1 MKNQKTIDTVYV
13 STGQL
18 FMDFMNYL
26 QSDEYKEYIEK
37 RPFEIISE
45 GCFFTTKDNSIP
57 YENRNAY
64 EKDRYW
70 VRVNESRIITHVLD
84 RAFKRVNSKG
94 SLDEKFDF
102 PVKDE
107 EAALNSALKIAEF
120 YDLVIQTIFR
130 NNPHLLAL
138 THKIIE
144 TFVLIEYREE
154 ISDDKDLGEVRMP
167 ELDDALNRAFVDKQE
182 NAKLYEEMR
191 RNTNRCTNF
200 KLYNKILQLN
210 IYFKLNIVNHMPKA
224 TRFTNGQM
232 MDQSLNGA
240 LISARE
246 CQEAFDEMDKITYL
260 RSVLE
265 YIKQF
270 KDLTVLSLHC
280 RYYSTHKFHVLSGY
294 IMEIEKMSNKLI
306 KIFNKAYVDKQNH
319 QIQHQQQYFQSA
331 QQQQQYYQTTQQS
344 QTVYQQQP
352 LQQSQP
358 SQQNREYTVK
368 PNNYKSW
375 FYDPSH
381 QSGR

>member
-37 RPFEIISE
+37 RPFKIISE

-84 RAFKRVNSKG
+84 RACKRVNSKG

-120 YDLVIQTIFR
+120 YDFVIQTVFR
-130 NNPHLLAL
+130 NNSNLLAL

-224 TRFTNGQM
+224 TR
-232 MDQSLNGA
+232 
-240 LISARE
+240 E
-246 CQEAFDEMDKITYL
+246 CQETFDEIDKITYL

-306 KIFNKAYVDKQNH
+306 KIFNTAYVDKQN
-319 QIQHQQQYFQSA
+319 QQMQQQQQYFQYN
-331 QQQQQYYQTTQQS
+331 QQQQQYYQTTQQ
-344 QTVYQQQP
+344 QQVVYQ
-352 LQQSQP
+352 QP